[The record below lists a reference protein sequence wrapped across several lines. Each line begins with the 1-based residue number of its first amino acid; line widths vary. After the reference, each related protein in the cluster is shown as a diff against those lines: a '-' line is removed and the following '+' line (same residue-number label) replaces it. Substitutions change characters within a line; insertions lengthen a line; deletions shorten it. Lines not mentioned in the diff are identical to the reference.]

1 MTMKI
6 WAAFLIS
13 GLLLTGCATDPRVDM
28 FTEQLADE
36 KVATLLPF
44 SNERGMAIIRVDG
57 KSTGSCVTNCMFFR
71 PVRVVPGT
79 HELDMVVNLVN
90 TKDNRPIL
98 PADRVA
104 QASPAERSFE
114 HTSLFTLSTK
124 LKGQYTFE
132 AGKRYRLE
140 FAFKSA
146 DDTAP
151 YVWWEAVP

>member
-1 MTMKI
+1 MT
-6 WAAFLIS
+6 FLLS
-13 GLLLTGCATDPRVDM
+13 GLLLAGCATDPRVDM

-44 SNERGMAIIRVDG
+44 SNERGMVVMRVDG

-71 PVRVVPGT
+71 PVRVLAGT
-79 HELDMVVNLVN
+79 HELDMTVNLVN
-90 TKDNRPIL
+90 SKDNKPIL
-98 PADRVA
+98 PADRAA
-104 QASPAERSFE
+104 QAAQADKDFE
-114 HTSLFTLSTK
+114 HTSVFTLSTK

-146 DDTAP
+146 EDTTP
-151 YVWWEAVP
+151 YVWWEPVP